1 MMRKYLAVLLCVLI
15 AVTFIPVTAFAAG
28 EGTPDEPAALDNAAI
43 AENFAQ
49 TPLPGRGQSCSGGRW
64 DWLTATRPLKS

>member
-49 TPLPGRGQSCSGGRW
+49 TLVGEERNDPSDEQEYLNLIA
-64 DWLTATRPLKS
+64 DWSDR